1 MSINLPIQQRRQRQ
15 GGVFAVEFA
24 MLALLFFLFLFAMLE
39 VARAVY
45 LWNMVHEITRRA
57 ARAAVV
63 TDFSDAG
70 ALQAVRTHAVL
81 RATPGTLPLGGG
93 ISDAYVRID
102 YLSESA
108 GGAAPA
114 AVPVTVMPACPQRNR
129 INCLDDPHGASCI
142 RFVRARL
149 CVPGDGGRCEQV
161 PYRPILPL
169 LGALFP
175 SGAQAVRLPSGLT
188 MAVAESLGYPGNT
201 AFCP

>member
-1 MSINLPIQQRRQRQ
+1 MSINLRPRRQRQ

-45 LWNMVHEITRRA
+45 MWNLVHEITRRA
-57 ARAAVV
+57 ARAAAV
-63 TDFSDAG
+63 TDFSNAG
-70 ALQAVRTHAVL
+70 AMQAVRTQAVL
-81 RATPGTLPLGGG
+81 RTAPGALPLGGG

-102 YLSESA
+102 YLSQA
-108 GGAAPA
+108 GGAVLA
-114 AVPVTVMPACPQRNR
+114 AVPVTAMPGCPQRNR

-149 CVPGDGGRCEQV
+149 CVPSEGARCESV

-169 LGALFP
+169 LGVMFP
-175 SGAQAVRLPSGLT
+175 SGAGAVRLPNGAT
-188 MAVAESLGYPGNT
+188 MAVAESLGYPDNSG
-201 AFCP
+201 FCP

>member
-1 MSINLPIQQRRQRQ
+1 MKIDLHRGRRRQ

-39 VARAVY
+39 LARAVY
-45 LWNMVHEITRRA
+45 VWNMVHEITRRA
-57 ARAAVV
+57 ARGAAV

-81 RATPGTLPLGGG
+81 RATPGALPLGGG

-102 YLSESA
+102 YLSQAAS
-108 GGAAPA
+108 GAALA
-114 AVPVTVMPACPQRNR
+114 AVPVTVMPGCPQRNR
-129 INCLDDPHGASCI
+129 INCLNDPNGASCI

-149 CVPGDGGRCEQV
+149 CVPGDGGRCESV

-169 LGALFP
+169 LGVMFP
-175 SGAQAVRLPSGLT
+175 SGAGAVRLPSGAT
-188 MAVAESLGYPGNT
+188 VAVAESLGYPGNPN
-201 AFCP
+201 FCP